1 MKGSPS
7 LLLVSRLG
15 AAALAFG
22 SAPIVARAIGP
33 AGRGETGAA
42 VALFGLIP
50 VLIGFGLPQESR
62 RLLAMDPDA
71 RVMATARKFVAW
83 AFVPACLCAYLASM
97 TIFSAYD
104 APARIV
110 ASAGVALAP
119 LILSWMVDVS
129 VLVVKKDYVGI
140 ALLQLI
146 QPTVY
151 LATVLL
157 LWTLDLASTATVIGA
172 YLVGAVATSA
182 VGFGRV
188 GRLGGHKTLP
198 LSKLLLGSSRF
209 AGGAL
214 AETAT
219 NRLDQVVALPV
230 LGAVGAGFFSV
241 GVTVAMAPLAISQA
255 LAAAA
260 FTDIAESSGSDRQE
274 VVDRGMRQVSSL
286 SFLVAVLVVCFGPG
300 LIEIVF
306 GAEFQP
312 AGIGV
317 QIVSIACYF
326 ASVSYLASNVLI
338 AAGMGVALTLSQL
351 VAVVVGVVLLLV
363 LGPQLGVAGAA
374 IASAISY
381 AVLAYCTVKASGAAW
396 VSLVPTIGGVRTGF
410 AALFRRG

>member
-7 LLLVSRLG
+7 LLLIARLG

-33 AGRGETGAA
+33 AGRGETGTA

-62 RLLAMDPDA
+62 RLLAIDPDA
-71 RVMATARKFVAW
+71 RVMGTARKFIAW
-83 AFVPACLCAYLASM
+83 AFVPAILCAYLASM

-104 APARIV
+104 APARIA
-110 ASAGVALAP
+110 ASVGVALAP

-129 VLVVKKDYVGI
+129 VLVVKRDYVGI

-151 LATVLL
+151 LAMVLL

-172 YLVGAVATSA
+172 YLVGAIATCA
-182 VGFGRV
+182 VGFARI
-188 GRLGGHKTLP
+188 GRLSGHKTVP
-198 LSKLLLGSSRF
+198 LSKLLHGSSRF

-260 FTDIAESSGSDRQE
+260 FKDLADTSGIDRQK
-274 VVDRGMRQVSSL
+274 VVDGTMRQVSSL
-286 SFLVAVLVVCFGPG
+286 SFVVAVLLVIFGPG
-300 LIEIVF
+300 LIDVVF
-306 GAEFQP
+306 GPDFRP
-312 AGIGV
+312 AGIVV

-338 AAGMGVALTLSQL
+338 ATGMGIALTLSQIL
-351 VAVVVGVVLLLV
+351 AVVVGVVLLLV
-363 LGPQLGVAGAA
+363 LGPWLGVAGAA

-381 AVLAYCTVKASGAAW
+381 AVLACCTIKASGAAW
-396 VSLVPTIGGVRTGF
+396 FSLVPTIGGARSGS